1 MKRKTIAVAVIVAM
15 IIITLTGCFGGGAEL
30 KRPEMSEGA
39 TAYEITGNCEAALN
53 GEVLTVSGACDIA
66 DGTYGTISVYSING
80 EELDSTVIV
89 KTGDNLTYDFTV
101 EDKWSGE
108 VYGFITFDTVQAG
121 TQPDAI
127 LAMYGKKFENI
138 TGENVVWD
146 SHGNAVV
153 FQSEIITLP

>member
-1 MKRKTIAVAVIVAM
+1 MKRKTIAVAIIMAM

-39 TAYEITGNCEAALN
+39 TSYEITGSCQAALS
-53 GEVLTVSGACDIA
+53 GDILTVSGECDIA

-80 EELDSTVIV
+80 EELDSVVIV
-89 KTGDNLTYDFTV
+89 KTGDNLTHDFTV
-101 EDKWSGE
+101 QDEWSDQ

-127 LAMYGKKFENI
+127 LAMYGKEFENI

-146 SHGNAVV
+146 SHGIAVV
-153 FQSEIITLP
+153 FQSELVDVR